1 MIIIR
6 SRWLVFFLVYVA
18 TCEFSSA
25 QVAMKTGQNF
35 TGTIYGVDSP
45 AQPAD
50 ANGAVGPAHFVEFVN
65 GHFAIYN
72 RVTALRVLSMGD
84 REFWIAAGLE
94 IPGDSDVTDPRIFF
108 DWSSRRWFTTCVDVP
123 ADPKEANRLL
133 IAISSEEDPTAPWN
147 GTAIQ
152 VDPAGENFGD
162 FPTLGMSSTFLLIG
176 ADMFDASGNN
186 VGGSLNAIP
195 KKSLL
200 QTPPTAEGRQYF
212 GELGFSYGDVLQPA
226 FSLNEHDESAPV
238 LAVSDVGFD
247 GDPHN
252 TLIGS
257 SLVDLSGVV
266 AISPPQSIGVP
277 PYVLTEFPPQPDGS
291 RDLDNGDCRFSATV
305 QRVGDVMFAVQS
317 TQVGTRG
324 GIQWFKINATNYNV
338 IDTGVIS
345 DDRLDLYYPSI
356 AANQDGTVVIACNG
370 SSPEVFISSYATVAD
385 GSSGALKFGSLQL
398 LKSGTASYH
407 DKGGFGDSRWGDY
420 SATTLD
426 PTDPNRFWTIQL
438 YAYSTNAWATQITEL
453 ITTSIRLRA
462 NSAEASIVLSWPE
475 EGANFKLQHS
485 ANLAQG
491 GSWTIVNQVPT
502 VQNGRY
508 VVLIPTDD
516 GEGYF
521 RLIAP

>member
-1 MIIIR
+1 MIIQR
-6 SRWLVFFLVYVA
+6 RLFTFVLVCFA
-18 TCEFSSA
+18 ICEFSSA

-50 ANGAVGPAHFVEFVN
+50 ANGAIGSAHFVEFVN
-65 GHFAIYN
+65 GHFAVYRRETTV
-72 RVTALRVLSMGD
+72 RVMSKTD
-84 REFWIAAGLE
+84 REFWIASGLD
-94 IPGDSDVTDPRIFF
+94 IPGDSDVTDPRILF
-108 DWSSRRWFTTCVDVP
+108 DRSSRRWFAVCVDVP
-123 ADPKEANRLL
+123 ADPEEANRFL

-147 GTAIQ
+147 GVAIQ
-152 VDPAGENFGD
+152 IDPAGERFGD
-162 FPTLGMSSTFLLIG
+162 FPTLGMSSTFLFIA
-176 ADMFDASGNN
+176 ADMFDANESN

-200 QTPPTAEGRQYF
+200 QNPPTAEGRQYF
-212 GELGFSYGDVLQPA
+212 GELGFSHGDVLQPA
-226 FSLNEHDESAPV
+226 ASLNEHDESAPV

-257 SLVDLSGVV
+257 SFFDLSGV
-266 AISPPQSIGVP
+266 ISLSPPQSIVVP
-277 PYVLTEFPPQPDGS
+277 PYVLTEFPRQPDGS

-305 QRVGDVMFAVQS
+305 LRVGDAMFAVQS
-317 TQVGTRG
+317 TQIGARG
-324 GIQWFKINATNYNV
+324 GIQWFKLNATNYNV
-338 IDTGVIS
+338 IDTGIIS

-356 AANQDGTVVIACNG
+356 AANYDGTVVIACNG

-385 GSSGALKFGSLQL
+385 GSSGALKFGALQL

-438 YAYSTNAWATQITEL
+438 YAYSTDAWATQITEL
-453 ITTSIRLRA
+453 ITTPIRLRA
-462 NSAEASIVLSWPE
+462 ISAGGSIVLSWPE
-475 EGANFKLQHS
+475 EGTNFKLQHS
-485 ANLAQG
+485 TDLAQG
-491 GSWTIVNQVPT
+491 GSWTFVNEVPT
-502 VQNGRY
+502 IQNGRY
-508 VVLIPTDD
+508 IVSIPTAD